1 MKYFSKKKK
10 KKDMEEER
18 CVSILAELQVTPS
31 APFSSLPHAPRVL
44 ETPRG
49 PCRLLHALRAA
60 EGEAE
65 PVPLAEARGL
75 KKKNLR
81 PGDPP

>member
-1 MKYFSKKKK
+1 
-10 KKDMEEER
+10 MEEER
-18 CVSILAELQVTPS
+18 HVSILVELQVTLS
-31 APFSSLPHAPRVL
+31 APFSSLPHVPRVL
-44 ETPRG
+44 GTPRG

-65 PVPLAEARGL
+65 PVSLAEARGL